1 MCLEYYDGP
10 ATREYRADW
19 KWSVRRRAD
28 RKTRAFWKIVRVRK
42 EKGRIKIV
50 SEIQKWNKW
59 KVGVNVSNRPARP
72 LTSRER
78 RSRIVNEGI
87 HVYLG
92 TRIPWASEKEILLR
106 VTAEVDDL
114 VGFDGDG
121 ELVFMRVRLSR
132 KDRKA
137 TIDEAIRR
145 GIV

>member
-1 MCLEYYDGP
+1 MCLQYDGP

-42 EKGRIKIV
+42 KKGRSEIV

-59 KVGVNVSNRPARP
+59 KVGINVSSRSARP
-72 LTSRER
+72 LTSHER
-78 RSRIVNEGI
+78 RSEEVNEGI
-87 HVYLG
+87 HVFMRRPDSYG
-92 TRIPWASEKEILLR
+92 SESLLQ

-114 VGFDGDG
+114 VGVDGWI
-121 ELVFMRVRLSR
+121 ELVFMKVYLTRE
-132 KDRKA
+132 DRKA

-145 GIV
+145 KIV